1 MKIGIVGPADRA
13 VAWEQHLR
21 PHHSVTEVVIAAHLK
36 DIGSVDGCL
45 IMDDTDR
52 QLEIVLEALQ
62 KGCHAFLISRLP
74 TDTAKVE
81 KAYHAAEESDIVLQF
96 SHWPT
101 FAPASQWMYSKIRK
115 PNFIQVIREISHTH
129 FMEMKYDLEYYWID
143 ELAFCLKWIDGIVH
157 HIDIKSADIGGDDPS
172 SIQIFLRFD
181 SGATSGIFVTTCAAE
196 NRHKRVAADH
206 TFLVDCDVLQ
216 QHVRLGEAN
225 ESGHLF
231 FKKESF
237 DPSTSAEIAVTQFLK
252 AIQMNKPT
260 LFSGYDAL
268 RVCKVVDKI
277 RNRIARV

>member
-1 MKIGIVGPADRA
+1 MKIGIVGPAERA

-21 PHHSVTEVVIAAHLK
+21 PHHSVSEVIIAAQLQ
-36 DIGSVDGCL
+36 DIGDVDGCL
-45 IMDDTDR
+45 IMDDTEQ
-52 QLEIVLEALQ
+52 QLDILLKALQ
-62 KGCHAFLISRLP
+62 KGYHSFLISRLP
-74 TDTAKVE
+74 TNTDMVE

-115 PNFIQVIREISHTH
+115 PNFIQVIREISHTN
-129 FMEMKYDLEYYWID
+129 FLEMKYDIDHYWID

-157 HIDIKSADIGGDDPS
+157 HIDIKSAEIGDAKPA

-181 SGATSGIFVTTCAAE
+181 SGATSGIFINTAAVE

-206 TFLVDCDVLQ
+206 IYLMDCDVLQ
-216 QHVRLGEAN
+216 QNVRMGEVN

-237 DPSTSAEIAVTQFLK
+237 DASISAEIAVTQFLK

-260 LFSGYDAL
+260 LFSGYDAF

-277 RNRIARV
+277 KNRIARV